1 MKVRLGYIATPLTLD
16 SITYAHTIT
25 YTHYQKIEASK
36 QHQALDK
43 LLRTNLTIFQQV
55 LYYNYCNEVFFYRF
69 SHNLVPLAT
78 HPCVQ
83 FDYINPYLSIWQ
95 QLGQM
100 IKDYQIRMDS
110 HPDQF
115 CVLNS
120 LNPKVISA
128 TREHLLFHY
137 RLFQAMKIPAKV
149 VLHVGSSKPD
159 KKQAKLNFIK
169 QFQKLPIDLQKMIM
183 LENDD
188 KIFTMEDILELAQTL
203 HIPMVFDYHHY
214 LCNHQQLL
222 TKDILIAIFNTWDK
236 EIYPPKV
243 HFSSPKSKKEPRAH
257 SEYINEKS
265 FLQFLRI
272 LKEVDHDVDIM
283 LECKGR
289 DLALFKLARQL
300 KCHEQIRFLNET
312 TFIF

>member
-1 MKVRLGYIATPLTLD
+1 MKVRLGYIATPLTFDNL
-16 SITYAHTIT
+16 TYAHTIT
-25 YTHYQKIEASK
+25 YTHYQKLTTNEQK
-36 QHQALDK
+36 EVLDK
-43 LLRTNLTIFQQV
+43 IIRTNLAIFQHV
-55 LYYNYCNEVFFYRF
+55 LYYNYRNEIFFYRF

-188 KIFTMEDILELAQTL
+188 KIFTMEDVLELAQTL